1 MRLDNARKI
10 VVLLTKLKYFEESS
24 TYICICGI
32 FFVSLYAELCI
43 CHLYILIK
51 EKYLYI
57 IVMLKAFISHS
68 SAQKEYAL
76 ELVEKLGR
84 DLCIIDCYDF
94 EPAYKTMSE
103 ILKHIESCSMFVL
116 LISKESLVSDW
127 VKKEIYNARK
137 QLNEGGIDRFLPY
150 IIDEGVSL
158 DDVPEWIAK
167 EECYNLKKFKSPLV
181 LARDIEQKFRCEI
194 WKQNSQIRKLESVM
208 TGRNDE
214 ISTFERK
221 LYSNRGRH
229 ARALIVSGREGVG
242 KQTFIKQCF
251 AKVGYVLETEPF
263 MIPMYPKE
271 SVEDF
276 IVGLNNIARMYKET
290 QLQEELRNAPADKA
304 QIAVRLLKE
313 LCGTHLYLLV
323 HDDMACVLPKREL
336 PDWLVD
342 VLTNPEL
349 PSKISMGIMSKI
361 HPNAYLESDC
371 PFVIHVSLDPLNR
384 SDRKK
389 LFYNYAQIFD
399 IEDISEQDADFF
411 VDRLLHSP
419 EQIRMAV
426 ETIRDKGLLVAKRDI
441 QRLIDAGDKKIKT
454 VLDHF
459 KTDKQRQML
468 VLLSKLDFFSYSILE
483 KIYEDE
489 IKEMLLI
496 LDEMIGFGVV
506 SNFGPTCEFFKLDS
520 YISDYLRRN
529 HFKLSGDLE
538 LLVHDVFESLL
549 SESTDITED
558 VSVYMYQV
566 RHNIENG
573 KATEQD
579 YLIPSVAL
587 KVLIDRYNNKDYP
600 TVEKICKT
608 LLEDGAQR
616 YYKEVRREIVY
627 WLCLV
632 LCRKQKYEEFIEY
645 VKEINGADHTFLHG
659 FYQRI
664 AKNYPK
670 AEMYLKQTLEN
681 APTMQRAKRE
691 LVTVYLSQHK
701 YAPALS
707 LAKDNYEQNP
717 DNSYHVSA
725 YFRCLVRKSDLSFSD
740 REKLKQLMDEM
751 RNSYSEQRE
760 EIYGSMQIEYKH
772 YIGHATPDEMLPLID
787 MWQAKF
793 PHSDNIRRAGDNYK
807 YRQKLINEEK
817 FYAEDI

>member
-1 MRLDNARKI
+1 
-10 VVLLTKLKYFEESS
+10 
-24 TYICICGI
+24 
-32 FFVSLYAELCI
+32 
-43 CHLYILIK
+43 
-51 EKYLYI
+51 
-57 IVMLKAFISHS
+57 MLKAFISHS
-68 SAQKEYAL
+68 SAQKEYAR

-84 DLCIIDCYDF
+84 DLCVIDCYDF

-103 ILKHIESCSMFVL
+103 ILKHIEFCSMFVL
-116 LISKESLVSDW
+116 LISKESLASDW
-127 VKKEIYNARK
+127 VKKEVYNARK
-137 QLNEGGIDRFLPY
+137 MLSEGNIERFLPY
-150 IIDEGVSL
+150 IIDERVSI

-167 EECYNLKKFKSPLV
+167 EECYNLKNFKSPLV
-181 LARDIEQKFRCEI
+181 LARDIEQKFRHEI
-194 WKQNSQIRKLESVM
+194 WKQNFQIRKLESVM
-208 TGRNDE
+208 AGRNDE

-221 LYSNRGRH
+221 FYSSRGKQV
-229 ARALIVSGREGVG
+229 RALIVSGREGVG
-242 KQTFIKQCF
+242 KETFIKQCF
-251 AKVGYVLETEPF
+251 AKVGYVQETEPY
-263 MIPMYPKE
+263 MIPMHPKE

-276 IVGLNNIARMYKET
+276 IVGLNNIARIYNES
-290 QLQEELRNAPADKA
+290 QLQDELRHAPAEKA

-323 HDDMACVLPKREL
+323 HDDMACVLPKRES
-336 PDWLVD
+336 PEWLID
-342 VLTNPEL
+342 MLENPEL

-361 HPNAYLESDC
+361 HPYAYIETDC
-371 PFVIHVSLDPLNR
+371 PSIIHVALEPLNR
-384 SDRKK
+384 ADRKK

-399 IEDISEQDADFF
+399 LEDISDQDADFF
-411 VDRLLHSP
+411 VDKLLHSP
-419 EQIRMAV
+419 EQIKMAV
-426 ETIRDKGLLVAKRDI
+426 EVIRDKGLYVAKRDI
-441 QRLIDAGDKKIKT
+441 QHLIDAGDKKIKT
-454 VLDHF
+454 VLDYF
-459 KTDKQRQML
+459 KTDKQRQIL

-483 KIYEDE
+483 KIYEAD
-489 IKEMLLI
+489 IKEILLI
-496 LDEMIGFGVV
+496 LDEMIGFGIV
-506 SNFGPTCEFFKLDS
+506 SNFGPTGEFFKLDS

-538 LLVHDVFESLL
+538 LLVQEVFEGLL

-587 KVLIDRYNNKDYP
+587 KVLIDKYNHKDYP
-600 TVEKICKT
+600 TVERICKT

-627 WLCLV
+627 WLCLA
-632 LCRKQKYEEFIEY
+632 LCRRQNRDEFIEY
-645 VKEINGADHTFLHG
+645 VKEIDGADHSFLHG
-659 FYQRI
+659 FYLRI

-670 AEMYLKQTLEN
+670 AETYLLQTLEN

-725 YFRCLVRKSDLSFSD
+725 YFRCLVRKNDLSFDD
-740 REKLKQLMDEM
+740 REKLKRLMDEM
-751 RNSYSEQRE
+751 RNSYSEQHD
-760 EIYGSMQIEYKH
+760 EIYGAMLIEYKH
-772 YIGHATPDEMLPLID
+772 YVDHATPAEMLPLIEK
-787 MWQAKF
+787 WQANY

-807 YRQKLINEEK
+807 FRQKFIKEEK